1 MRLPNAMK
9 LVVGIALATKRAVS
23 SEGDEVPEERGRIGR
38 LSGGRRGKHQSGQRP
53 GRHRARAREGGSRV
67 FLLGAECPRPLLL
80 MPDFCQKANP
90 GSGVRVAIEP
100 GAAQLQ
106 L

>member
-1 MRLPNAMK
+1 
-9 LVVGIALATKRAVS
+9 
-23 SEGDEVPEERGRIGR
+23 
-38 LSGGRRGKHQSGQRP
+38 
-53 GRHRARAREGGSRV
+53 
-67 FLLGAECPRPLLL
+67 

-106 L
+106 FNFVFSVCFSM

>member
-1 MRLPNAMK
+1 MK

-53 GRHRARAREGGSRV
+53 GRHRARAKVALTFFS
-67 FLLGAECPRPLLL
+67 LAPSALGHYY
-80 MPDFCQKANP
+80 
-90 GSGVRVAIEP
+90 
-100 GAAQLQ
+100 
-106 L
+106 